1 MFRPAPLKATVLA
14 IYAIALKLGGIGL
27 LIVGLL
33 DSSFLFM
40 PFGNDLLILGLTAN
54 HHDKLLYY
62 AVMATLGSGAGC
74 FLTDWVAR
82 KGGEEGLQK
91 LFSPKSFEYAK
102 KRVSTKAGWALA
114 LASIMPPPFPFTLI
128 VAGAAA
134 FQYPRKKLLT
144 IVVAMRFVRFLG
156 IGLLAVFFGRGI
168 LQIAESRWV
177 QYPILGLVILSI
189 VGSAISLHNR
199 IKRHG
204 STSKG
209 PAEAATPA

>member
-1 MFRPAPLKATVLA
+1 
-14 IYAIALKLGGIGL
+14 
-27 LIVGLL
+27 
-33 DSSFLFM
+33 M
-40 PFGNDLLILGLTAN
+40 PFGNDLLMLGLTAN

-74 FLTDWVAR
+74 FLTDLVAR
-82 KGGEEGLQK
+82 KGGEDGLRR

-102 KRVSTKAGWALA
+102 KRVRNNAGWALA
-114 LASIMPPPFPFTLI
+114 LAAIMPPPFPFTLI

-144 IVVAMRFVRFLG
+144 IVMAMRFVRFMG
-156 IGLLAVFFGRGI
+156 IGLLAIFFGRGI

-177 QYPILGLVILSI
+177 QYPILGLVIFSI

-199 IKRHG
+199 LKRHR
-204 STSKG
+204 STSRG
-209 PAEAATPA
+209 PTEAASPA